1 MRDLSK
7 RNIIIL
13 SSIDWDSHRQLHHEL
28 IDHLI
33 KKNNKILFVENTG
46 SRNVRIADFPRIK
59 KRLSNFIKSTRGF
72 KKINNQITLFSPL
85 FFPYYFN
92 FFFQSINSLMV
103 LRPISKWLSRN
114 KFNNPIIINF
124 IPNPITYSIVNNI
137 NSNLVVYYMAD
148 NMTQNDKKFRNIEEK
163 IINKSQIV
171 FFSSINLKNKIK
183 NINKR
188 KYLPNGVNHEI
199 FSKIKLSKKYNQ
211 KESLKIVYLGA
222 VRDIISENLILKI
235 SKKFPE
241 DKIYF
246 IGPILKKFNKLQ
258 KQKNIIFLGEIKHKL
273 VPSFLKN
280 FHIGILPYKVNLFT
294 KSINPLKVYEYVSSG
309 LPVISTNLPNVVR
322 LSKDYPNINLF
333 KAKNDENFL
342 NHILHVKRNYKQNS
356 RKDLNIFLRE
366 NAWINRF
373 KFLEKWSLIKEFENK
388 YIDKKNYKLNRFK
401 IFNFFFNILILFFA
415 FLVINYFFKFI

>member
-1 MRDLSK
+1 M
-7 RNIIIL
+7 
-13 SSIDWDSHRQLHHEL
+13 
-28 IDHLI
+28 
-33 KKNNKILFVENTG
+33 
-46 SRNVRIADFPRIK
+46 
-59 KRLSNFIKSTRGF
+59 
-72 KKINNQITLFSPL
+72 
-85 FFPYYFN
+85 
-92 FFFQSINSLMV
+92 
-103 LRPISKWLSRN
+103 
-114 KFNNPIIINF
+114 
-124 IPNPITYSIVNNI
+124 
-137 NSNLVVYYMAD
+137 
-148 NMTQNDKKFRNIEEK
+148 
-163 IINKSQIV
+163 
-171 FFSSINLKNKIK
+171 
-183 NINKR
+183 
-188 KYLPNGVNHEI
+188 YLPNGVNHEI
-199 FSKIKLSKKYNQ
+199 FSKIKLSKKYDKTQ
-211 KESLKIVYLGA
+211 TLKIVYLGA
-222 VRDIISENLILKI
+222 VRDIINENLILKI

-366 NAWINRF
+366 NA
-373 KFLEKWSLIKEFENK
+373 
-388 YIDKKNYKLNRFK
+388 
-401 IFNFFFNILILFFA
+401 
-415 FLVINYFFKFI
+415 